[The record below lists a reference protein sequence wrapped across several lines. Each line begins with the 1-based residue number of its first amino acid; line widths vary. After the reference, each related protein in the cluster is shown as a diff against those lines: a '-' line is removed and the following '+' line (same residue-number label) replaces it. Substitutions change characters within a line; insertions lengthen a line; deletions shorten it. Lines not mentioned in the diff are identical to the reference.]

1 MSRRVVVTGMGA
13 LTPLGNDRDAF
24 IKGLNNS
31 EVGIVKITHF
41 DSEPTGITV
50 AGEVKDFDPTKR
62 IERKIAKRMDPFSQ
76 YALYTAI
83 EAMEQANFKDEDLD
97 PYQVGVIYGSGI
109 GGLTTIQDQVIKMNN
124 KGPRRVSPLFVT
136 NSITNM
142 AAGNISMYF
151 NAKNTSQAIVTACA
165 SANNAIG
172 NAFHH
177 IKNGYA
183 DVMITGGTEASI
195 NEIGIAGFAALTALS
210 SSEDRLRAS
219 IPFDKDRNGF
229 VMGEGAATLI
239 LEEYEHAKARG
250 ANIIAEVI
258 GYGMT
263 SDAFHMTQPDPEG
276 QGAIRAMQMAMNEG
290 EINAQDIDYINAHG
304 TSTHANDSAESKAI
318 ESIFKD
324 NDHYKVSSTKSMT
337 GHLLGAAG
345 AIEAVATI
353 AALQN
358 NLMPVNVGLQT
369 KDPEVNIPLVTEDNR
384 RATVNYALSNSF
396 GFGGHNAVIAF
407 RGEDID

>member
-1 MSRRVVVTGMGA
+1 MGRRVVVTGMGA
-13 LTPLGNDRDAF
+13 LTPLGNDRESF
-24 IKGLNNS
+24 IQGLNS
-31 EVGIVKITHF
+31 SKVGIDKITHF
-41 DSEPTGITV
+41 DAELTGITV
-50 AGEVKDFDPTKR
+50 AGEVKDFDPTVR
-62 IERKIAKRMDPFSQ
+62 IERKIAKRMDAFSQ
-76 YALYTAI
+76 YALYSAV
-83 EAMEQANFKDEDLD
+83 EAMEQADFKEGELD

-109 GGLTTIQDQVIKMNN
+109 GGLTTIQEQVIKMDH

-183 DVMITGGTEASI
+183 DVMITGGSESSI
-195 NEIGIAGFAALTALS
+195 NEIGIAGFASLTALTA
-210 SSEDRLRAS
+210 SEDRLRAS

-239 LEEYEHAKARG
+239 LEDYDHAKARG
-250 ANIIAEVI
+250 ANILAEIV

-276 QGAIRAMQMAMNEG
+276 RGAIRAMQMAMDEG
-290 EINAQDIDYINAHG
+290 GIKANDIDYINAHG

-318 ESIFKD
+318 ESIFTE

-358 NLMPVNVGLQT
+358 GIMPVNVGLET

-384 RATVNYALSNSF
+384 KASVNYALSNSF
-396 GFGGHNAVIAF
+396 GFGGHNAVLAF
-407 RGEDID
+407 KR

>member
-1 MSRRVVVTGMGA
+1 MGRRVVVTGMGA
-13 LTPLGNDRDAF
+13 LTPLGNDRESF
-24 IKGLNNS
+24 IQGLNS
-31 EVGIVKITHF
+31 SKVGIDKITHF
-41 DSEPTGITV
+41 DAELTGITV
-50 AGEVKDFDPTKR
+50 AGEVKDFDPTVR
-62 IERKIAKRMDPFSQ
+62 IERKIAKRMDAFSQ
-76 YALYTAI
+76 YALYSAV
-83 EAMEQANFKDEDLD
+83 EAMEQADFKEGELD

-109 GGLTTIQDQVIKMNN
+109 GGLTTIQEQVIKMDH

-183 DVMITGGTEASI
+183 DVMITGGSESSI
-195 NEIGIAGFAALTALS
+195 NEIGIAGFASLTALTA
-210 SSEDRLRAS
+210 SEDRLRAS

-239 LEEYEHAKARG
+239 LEDYDHAKARG
-250 ANIIAEVI
+250 ANILAEIV

-276 QGAIRAMQMAMNEG
+276 RGAIRAMQMAMDEG
-290 EINAQDIDYINAHG
+290 GIKANDIDYINAHG

-318 ESIFKD
+318 ESIFTE

-358 NLMPVNVGLQT
+358 GIMPVNVGLET
-369 KDPEVNIPLVTEDNR
+369 KDSEVNIPLVTEDNR
-384 RATVNYALSNSF
+384 KASVNYALSNSF
-396 GFGGHNAVIAF
+396 GFGGHNAVLAF
-407 RGEDID
+407 KR

>member
-13 LTPLGNDRDAF
+13 LTPLGNDRDSF
-24 IKGLNNS
+24 IQGLNDS
-31 EVGIVKITHF
+31 KVGIDKITHF
-41 DSEPTGITV
+41 DAEPTGITV
-50 AGEVKDFDPTKR
+50 AGEVKDFDPSIR
-62 IERKIAKRMDPFSQ
+62 MERKTAKRMDAFSQ
-76 YALYTAI
+76 YALYSAI
-83 EAMEQANFKDEDLD
+83 EAMEQANFKEGELD
-97 PYQVGVIYGSGI
+97 PYETGVIYGSGI
-109 GGLTTIQDQVIKMNN
+109 GGLTTIQDQVIKMDH

-151 NAKNTSQAIVTACA
+151 NAKNTSQVVVTACA

-183 DVMITGGTEASI
+183 DVMITGGAEASI
-195 NEIGIAGFAALTALS
+195 NQIGIAGFASLTALTS
-210 SSEDRLRAS
+210 EEDRLRAS
-219 IPFDKDRNGF
+219 IPFDKNRNGF

-250 ANIIAEVI
+250 ANILAEIV

-276 QGAIRAMQMAMNEG
+276 RGAVRAMEMAMKEA
-290 EINAQDIDYINAHG
+290 EIGANDVDYINAHG

-358 NLMPVNVGLQT
+358 GKMPVNVGLET
-369 KDPEVNIPLVTEDNR
+369 KDPEVNIPLVTEENR
-384 RATVNYALSNSF
+384 DASVNYALSNSF
-396 GFGGHNAVIAF
+396 GFGGHNAVLAF
-407 RGEDID
+407 KR

>member
-1 MSRRVVVTGMGA
+1 MGRRVVVTGMGA
-13 LTPLGNDRDAF
+13 LTPLGNDRESF
-24 IKGLNNS
+24 IQGLNS
-31 EVGIVKITHF
+31 SKVGIDKITHF
-41 DSEPTGITV
+41 DAELTGITV
-50 AGEVKDFDPTKR
+50 AGEVKDFDPTVR
-62 IERKIAKRMDPFSQ
+62 IERKIAKRMDAFSQ
-76 YALYTAI
+76 YALYSAV
-83 EAMEQANFKDEDLD
+83 EAMEQADFKEGELD

-109 GGLTTIQDQVIKMNN
+109 GGLTTIQEQVIKMDH

-183 DVMITGGTEASI
+183 DVMITGGSESSI
-195 NEIGIAGFAALTALS
+195 NEIGIAGFASLTALTA
-210 SSEDRLRAS
+210 SEDRLRAS

-239 LEEYEHAKARG
+239 LEDYDHAKARG
-250 ANIIAEVI
+250 ANILAEIV
-258 GYGMT
+258 GYGTT

-276 QGAIRAMQMAMNEG
+276 RGAIRAMQMAMDEG
-290 EINAQDIDYINAHG
+290 GIKANDIDYINAHG

-318 ESIFKD
+318 ESIFTE

-358 NLMPVNVGLQT
+358 GIMPVNVGLET

-384 RATVNYALSNSF
+384 KASVNYALSNSF
-396 GFGGHNAVIAF
+396 GFGGHNAVLAF
-407 RGEDID
+407 KR

>member
-1 MSRRVVVTGMGA
+1 MGRRVVVTGMGA
-13 LTPLGNDRDAF
+13 LTPLGNDRESF
-24 IKGLNNS
+24 IQGLNS
-31 EVGIVKITHF
+31 SKVGIDKITHF
-41 DSEPTGITV
+41 DAELTGITV
-50 AGEVKDFDPTKR
+50 AGEVKDFDPTVR
-62 IERKIAKRMDPFSQ
+62 IERKIAKRMDAFSQ
-76 YALYTAI
+76 YALYSAV
-83 EAMEQANFKDEDLD
+83 EAMEQADFKEGELD

-109 GGLTTIQDQVIKMNN
+109 GGLTTIQEQVIKMDH

-183 DVMITGGTEASI
+183 DVMITGGSESSI
-195 NEIGIAGFAALTALS
+195 NEIGIAGFASLTALTA
-210 SSEDRLRAS
+210 SEDRLRAS

-239 LEEYEHAKARG
+239 LEDYDHAKARG
-250 ANIIAEVI
+250 ANILAEIV

-276 QGAIRAMQMAMNEG
+276 RGAIRAMQMAMDEG
-290 EINAQDIDYINAHG
+290 GIKANDIDYINAHG

-318 ESIFKD
+318 ESIFTE

-358 NLMPVNVGLQT
+358 GIMPVNIGLET

-384 RATVNYALSNSF
+384 KASVNYALSNSF
-396 GFGGHNAVIAF
+396 GFGGHNAVLAF
-407 RGEDID
+407 KR

>member
-1 MSRRVVVTGMGA
+1 MGRRVVVTGMGA
-13 LTPLGNDRDAF
+13 LTPLGNDRESF
-24 IKGLNNS
+24 IQGLNS
-31 EVGIVKITHF
+31 SKVGIDKITHF
-41 DSEPTGITV
+41 DAELTGITV
-50 AGEVKDFDPTKR
+50 AGEVKDFDPTVR
-62 IERKIAKRMDPFSQ
+62 IERKIAKRMDAFSQ
-76 YALYTAI
+76 YALYSAV
-83 EAMEQANFKDEDLD
+83 EAMEQADFKEGELD

-109 GGLTTIQDQVIKMNN
+109 GGLTTIQEQVIKMDH

-183 DVMITGGTEASI
+183 DVMITGGSESSI
-195 NEIGIAGFAALTALS
+195 NEIGIAGFASLTALTA
-210 SSEDRLRAS
+210 SEDHLRAS

-239 LEEYEHAKARG
+239 LEDYDHAKARG
-250 ANIIAEVI
+250 ANILAEIV

-276 QGAIRAMQMAMNEG
+276 RGAIRAMQMAMDEG
-290 EINAQDIDYINAHG
+290 GIKANDIDYINAHG

-318 ESIFKD
+318 ESIFTE

-358 NLMPVNVGLQT
+358 GIMPVNVGLET

-384 RATVNYALSNSF
+384 KASVNYALSNSF
-396 GFGGHNAVIAF
+396 GFGGHNAVLAF
-407 RGEDID
+407 KR

>member
-1 MSRRVVVTGMGA
+1 MGRRVVVTGMGA
-13 LTPLGNDRDAF
+13 LTPLGNDRESF
-24 IKGLNNS
+24 IQGLNS
-31 EVGIVKITHF
+31 SKVGIDKITHF
-41 DSEPTGITV
+41 DAEPTGIMV
-50 AGEVKDFDPTKR
+50 AGEVKDFDPTVR
-62 IERKIAKRMDPFSQ
+62 IERKLAKRMDAFSQ
-76 YALYTAI
+76 YALYSAV
-83 EAMEQANFKDEDLD
+83 EAMEQADFKEGKLD

-109 GGLTTIQDQVIKMNN
+109 GGLTTIQEQVIKMDH

-183 DVMITGGTEASI
+183 DVMITGGSESSI
-195 NEIGIAGFAALTALS
+195 NEIGIAGFASLTALTA
-210 SSEDRLRAS
+210 SEDRLRAS

-239 LEEYEHAKARG
+239 LEDYDHAKARG
-250 ANIIAEVI
+250 ANILAEIV

-276 QGAIRAMQMAMNEG
+276 RGAIRAMQMAMDEG
-290 EINAQDIDYINAHG
+290 GIKANDIDYINAHG

-318 ESIFKD
+318 ESIFTE

-353 AALQN
+353 AAIQN
-358 NLMPVNVGLQT
+358 GIMPVNVGLET

-384 RATVNYALSNSF
+384 KASVNYALSNSF
-396 GFGGHNAVIAF
+396 GFGGHNAVLAF
-407 RGEDID
+407 KR

>member
-1 MSRRVVVTGMGA
+1 MGRRVVVTGMGA
-13 LTPLGNDRDAF
+13 LTPLGNDRESF
-24 IKGLNNS
+24 IQGLNGS
-31 EVGIVKITHF
+31 KVGIDKITHF
-41 DSEPTGITV
+41 DAEPTGITV
-50 AGEVKDFDPTKR
+50 AGEVKDFDPTVR
-62 IERKIAKRMDPFSQ
+62 IERKIAKRMDAFSQ
-76 YALYTAI
+76 YALYSAV
-83 EAMEQANFKDEDLD
+83 EAMEQADFKEGELD

-109 GGLTTIQDQVIKMNN
+109 GGLTTIQEQVIKMDH

-183 DVMITGGTEASI
+183 DVMITGGSESSI
-195 NEIGIAGFAALTALS
+195 NEIGIAGFASLTALTA
-210 SSEDRLRAS
+210 SEDRLRAS

-239 LEEYEHAKARG
+239 LEDYDHAKARG
-250 ANIIAEVI
+250 ANILAEIV

-276 QGAIRAMQMAMNEG
+276 RGAIRAMQMAMDEG
-290 EINAQDIDYINAHG
+290 GIKANDIDYINAHG

-318 ESIFKD
+318 ESIFTE

-358 NLMPVNVGLQT
+358 GIMPVNVGLET

-384 RATVNYALSNSF
+384 KASVNYALSNSF
-396 GFGGHNAVIAF
+396 GFGGHNAVLSF
-407 RGEDID
+407 KR